1 MKKIGTKIKLIY
13 NINLWYNENPIVY
26 AADNSVVWSMQKCL
40 KIYKYKNGI
49 PGSLF

>member
-26 AADNSVVWSMQKCL
+26 AADNSGV
-40 KIYKYKNGI
+40 KYAKVLENI
-49 PGSLF
+49 